1 MLGGAAAYLGPCTWR
16 RALGGGAQHLGGAP
30 LCIWRKTEN
39 CWKLQCKLLE
49 TMDRWK
55 LMENCWKTA
64 QATKA
69 EKEVMAPA
77 GAALM
82 RLCSPARTH

>member
-39 CWKLQCKLLE
+39 CWKLLETRGHKRDFAAKVPKGLRPALMTPVETMETDGKLLE
-49 TMDRWK
+49 NCTKPD
-55 LMENCWKTA
+55 EN
-64 QATKA
+64 
-69 EKEVMAPA
+69 
-77 GAALM
+77 
-82 RLCSPARTH
+82 